1 LIDKLNEFEQR
12 METMKKVEDLQLIK
26 LEEREQASK
35 IKMQLIID
43 KLELSD

>member
-1 LIDKLNEFEQR
+1 